1 MLLGRTVSLPAGQAK
16 TITVVV
22 TAENDSAT
30 RTYTVTVTRLATKS
44 DVTTLNELSLT
55 TDVTL
60 DPAFTADSDANADGY
75 TASVAKEVTST
86 TVTAKATHPY
96 ATVAITPGKTVSLTA
111 DDDEPNT
118 ITVKV
123 TAEDGT
129 STETYTVKVTRAEK
143 SEISSLSGISLS
155 GVTLIETFFPATL
168 TYTASVENSV
178 SSTTVTVS
186 KTNAQSTFVITPV
199 DGDSVAAGHQ
209 VPLAEGATTEIVI
222 TVTPESGSTDNT
234 TIYRVTVTRAAS
246 Q

>member
-30 RTYTVTVTRLATKS
+30 RTYTVTLTRLADKS
-44 DVTTLNELSLT
+44 EVTTLSELSLK
-55 TDVTL
+55 DVTL
-60 DPAFTADSDANADGY
+60 VPPFADSETEYTAD
-75 TASVAKEVTST
+75 VAKEVTST

-186 KTNAQSTFVITPV
+186 KTNAQSTVVITPS
-199 DGDSVAAGHQ
+199 DGAPGTSGHQ
-209 VPLAEGATTEIVI
+209 VALEAGDTTEIVI
-222 TVTPESGSTDNT
+222 TVTPESGDTTNNT
-234 TIYRVTVTRAAS
+234 VYRVTVTRAAS